1 MVMGGEGV
9 WWKGGAVW
17 VGWAKVEE
25 WDVGCLCEVGAGKE
39 VVVVVGGMGDVGL
52 VVGV

>member
-1 MVMGGEGV
+1 M
-9 WWKGGAVW
+9 W

-25 WDVGCLCEVGAGKE
+25 WDVGCLCDVGAGKE
-39 VVVVVGGMGDVGL
+39 VVVVVGGMSDVGL